1 MPTTKNIETLKAL
14 RAARTR
20 ILQRKALHS
29 LAWII
34 IVLVGWSAAFR
45 FAPRQV
51 APLSPSAAVE
61 VVAAGTAFAT
71 NTVYEELAPEHRQEK
86 IQRFRNAIRHT
97 RPDTSSE
104 PVCFSIELIDAP
116 MFSDSDLLTPS
127 LPTQPSLSME
137 RASMDFSGPTSKPS
151 HESIE
156 VLIIGLDSRLGRERG
171 RADAIHLVSIEPDFR
186 RVTITSIPRGTPSK
200 LGYSSPGA
208 NIISHIRAARGRDAF
223 IKRVASLCGKEKIP
237 YFIEVGFS
245 QSMGILEL
253 LGFENPMS
261 ELQALRKRKGFQL
274 GDHERSYN
282 QGEFLRRSLLAF
294 LPKLEGATGELLLR
308 AGLHF
313 VETNLTPE
321 LCLGLVY
328 TLNDAGLAGHAER
341 VRHVLFG
348 PFEKRFARRP
358 PIDFTTHAVVGLTEG
373 KIKSGDGRA
382 ESRIR
387 AALAKACRHVQSPR
401 QVKRDLWQIF
411 TQRGW
416 LQISDKETRKEL
428 RDSIAYL
435 LHSAFATVGDVSALR
450 DLRSVL
456 RTDSLLFSE
465 NKAVLRR

>member
-1 MPTTKNIETLKAL
+1 MPTTKNFETLKAL
-14 RAARTR
+14 KAARTR

-29 LAWII
+29 FAWIV

-61 VVAAGTAFAT
+61 VVAVGTAFAT
-71 NTVYEELAPEHRQEK
+71 NTVYEELVPDHREEK
-86 IQRFRNAIRHT
+86 IQHFRNAIRHA
-97 RPDTSSE
+97 RPDTSSK
-104 PVCFSIELIDAP
+104 PVYFSIELIDAP
-116 MFSDSDLLTPS
+116 MFSDSEFILPPLQTQGPSSMEHPSSESSDTRSTPS
-127 LPTQPSLSME
+127 
-137 RASMDFSGPTSKPS
+137 R
-151 HESIE
+151 ESIE

-171 RADAIHLVSIEPDFR
+171 RADAIHLVSIEPDLP

-200 LGYSSPGA
+200 LGYTSPGA
-208 NIISHIRAARGRDAF
+208 NIISHVRAVRGRDAL
-223 IKRVASLCGKEKIP
+223 IKRVASLCGKERIQ

-308 AGLHF
+308 TGLHF

-328 TLNDAGLAGHAER
+328 TLNDAGLAGHPER

-358 PIDFTTHAVVGLTEG
+358 PVDLNTHAVVGLTEG

-387 AALAKACRHVQSPR
+387 AALAKACRHVQSPW

-411 TQRGW
+411 RQRGW
-416 LQISDKETRKEL
+416 LQISGRKTRNEL
-428 RDSIAYL
+428 RDSIASL
-435 LHSAFATVGDVSALR
+435 LHGAFAKVGDVFALR
-450 DLRSVL
+450 DLRSIL
-456 RTDSLLFSE
+456 RTDSLLFIE
-465 NKAVLRR
+465 NQAVSRQ